1 MFKIILL
8 ILAVL
13 FLWYLVFSDIK
24 ACIKA
29 IIYIPCALYYV
40 PVDTYHYIKERKW
53 RQFNE
58 NGIVIYGGLF
68 GTGKTL
74 SMVDYVTHIYNS
86 YDNIEV
92 VSNVTFKNIPYT
104 DFKYFEQ
111 LKDPVP
117 EGITRIF
124 VCDEFGSLFNS
135 RNYQKNTI
143 TEKEY
148 LTVLNQLRKEKK
160 LLLITSQR
168 YGMLDKVFRQVAK
181 VFYDCKKT
189 WRFFWRYAYDPYDL
203 EYTSDPRLVKS
214 VNFFPQML
222 FATKKVYSAYD
233 THEFV
238 CDFDNILTI
247 TDRSNTDSLVNADY
261 KYSPKARKGY
271 YKR

>member
-1 MFKIILL
+1 MLKLL
-8 ILAVL
+8 ISIGVTL
-13 FLWYLVFSDIK
+13 FLWYLLFTDFK
-24 ACIKA
+24 ASLV
-29 IIYIPCALYYV
+29 ALAKLPFAMYYGA
-40 PVDTYHYIKERKW
+40 VDLYHYIKEKKW
-53 RQFNE
+53 RIFNE

-74 SMVDYVTHIYNS
+74 SMVNYVESIYAH

-92 VSNVTFKNIPYT
+92 ISNVTFNNIPFT

-111 LKDPVP
+111 LQDPVP
-117 EGITRIF
+117 DGVTRIY

-143 TEKEY
+143 TETEY

-181 VFYDCKKT
+181 TFYDCKKF
-189 WRFFWRYAYDPYDL
+189 WRFYWRYAYDPYDL
-203 EYTSDPRLVKS
+203 EYTNDPRLVKS
-214 VNFFPQML
+214 LNFFPKMI
-222 FATKKVYSAYD
+222 FARKKQYAAYD

-238 CDFDNILTI
+238 RNFENIMTI
-247 TDRSNTDSLVNADY
+247 TDRTNTDSGVNADY
-261 KYSPKARKGY
+261 HYSTRAKKKY